1 MAKTHTTVL
10 AEHEIRLNQIE
21 GILPEL
27 ALTLKSIDKKLDEN
41 YVARREYDK
50 HIQDQ
55 TKYNKAVEKELSEIK
70 ETMMTKDEFE
80 SFSRSQFWQKLM
92 TFLGGVGSAV
102 IISLLITQ
110 LAG

>member
-27 ALTLKSIDKKLDEN
+27 ATTLKSIDKKLDEN

-50 HIQDQ
+50 HLQDQ
-55 TKYNKAVEKELSEIK
+55 TKYNKNVEKELSEIK
-70 ETMMTKDEFE
+70 ACMMTKEEFE
-80 SFSRSQFWQKLM
+80 AFSRSQFWQKVL
-92 TFLGGVGSAV
+92 TFLGGAGAT
-102 IISLLITQ
+102 ILIA
-110 LAG
+110 LAIQALS

>member
-50 HIQDQ
+50 HIKDQ
-55 TKYNKAVEKELSEIK
+55 TKYNKGVEKELSEIK
-70 ETMMTKDEFE
+70 DTMMTKDEFE
-80 SFSRSQFWQKLM
+80 SFSRSQFWQKVL
-92 TFLGGVGSAV
+92 TFLGGAGATILV
-102 IISLLITQ
+102 T
-110 LAG
+110 LAIQALA